1 MPTCHLVR
9 AYLYALLV
17 VLHHDPALAP
27 VLYFGL
33 AIIALRESTD
43 SRPGT

>member
-1 MPTCHLVR
+1 MPRLNVFR

-33 AIIALRESTD
+33 AILALRESTD
-43 SRPGT
+43 SRLGT